1 MSNTFR
7 TAQGTTIPI
16 NIQTMNA
23 LGLTNK
29 VHRDSQFGRDP
40 EVNITLFLLALF
52 DQLFISLTA
61 LFLKIK
67 VPSIL

>member
-7 TAQGTTIPI
+7 SAQGTTIPI

-40 EVNITLFLLALF
+40 EVNIPLFLLAPF
-52 DQLFISLTA
+52 G
-61 LFLKIK
+61 
-67 VPSIL
+67 